1 MKSALKTRK
10 VKNKVMAFDIFE
22 RKYQSEIEMMIERIL
37 DNKTNLNENNYDT
50 MYDDAH
56 EEAVFVLA
64 KEKNITLE

>member
-1 MKSALKTRK
+1 
-10 VKNKVMAFDIFE
+10 
-22 RKYQSEIEMMIERIL
+22 MIERIL

>member
-1 MKSALKTRK
+1 MKSTLKTRK

-22 RKYQSEIEMMIERIL
+22 RKYQSEIEMLIERIL
-37 DNKTNLNENNYDT
+37 DKKPNLNENNYDS

>member
-64 KEKNITLE
+64 KDRNITLE